1 MADLLAIYLNDHL
14 AASAGGVALAR
25 RIAGSREGAEGEETG
40 RLAQQVEED
49 RATLAA
55 AARRLGVRR
64 TRYKES
70 LAIAAE
76 RVGRLKPNGA
86 LVRRSPLSDVVEYE
100 ALAVAVAAK
109 RRLWLTLRGLAATRA
124 ELDEAE
130 LDELARRADHQLEIV
145 ERLHST
151 AVAKAFEAA

>member
-14 AASAGGVALAR
+14 AASAGAVALAR
-25 RIAGSREGAEGEETG
+25 RIAGSREGAEGGETR
-40 RLAQQVEED
+40 RLVQHVEED

-55 AARRLGVRR
+55 IAQRLGVRR

-70 LAIAAE
+70 FAVGAE
-76 RVGRLKPNGA
+76 RIGRLKPNGA

-109 RRLWLTLRGLAATRA
+109 RRLWLTVRGLTGTRA
-124 ELDEAE
+124 ELDESE
-130 LDELARRADHQLEIV
+130 LDELACRADHQLEIV
-145 ERLHST
+145 ERLHSA